1 MSGALS
7 HLRVLDLSRV
17 LAGPWASQALADL
30 GAEVIKIE
38 RPGTGDDTRAWGPPY
53 LHDQDG
59 NATSESAYFLSTNRG
74 KKSVTLDIAT
84 PEGQAIVR
92 RLAQQSD
99 VFIENYK
106 VGDMARYGLAYDD
119 LRALNP
125 RLIYCSITGF
135 GQDGPLAQQAGYDF
149 IVQAMGGLMSIT
161 GERDDLP
168 GGGPQK
174 LGVAFADLMTG
185 MYSTVAILA
194 ALAHRTETGEGQYI
208 DMALFDVQVAAM
220 ANMNLNY
227 LVSGKTPRRQGN
239 AHANIVPYQ
248 VFDAEDGQIVLA
260 VGNDGQFRKFC
271 EIADCTPLAS
281 DPRFATNA
289 ARVTNRETLVPMIQE
304 VLATRTIGQWVT
316 PLTAAGVPCGP
327 INDIAQTFAHPQVQS
342 RGMRVD
348 LPHALAGT
356 VPTVA
361 NPIRMSRSPIQY
373 RSAPPTL
380 GQHTDDVLVSLCGID
395 SGELDSLKK
404 NGVV

>member
-194 ALAHRTETGEGQYI
+194 ALAHRTETAEGQYI

-248 VFDAEDGQIVLA
+248 VFDAKDGQIVLA

-271 EIADCTPLAS
+271 EIANCGDLAS

-289 ARVTNRETLVPMIQE
+289 ARVINRERLVPMIQE
-304 VLATRTIGQWVT
+304 ILVTRTIEQWVT
-316 PLTAAGVPCGP
+316 PLSAAGVPCGP

-348 LPHALAGT
+348 LPHSLSGT

-361 NPIRMSRSPIQY
+361 NPIRMSGSPIQY

-380 GQHTDDVLVSLCGID
+380 GQHTDDVLVSLCRID
-395 SGELDSLKK
+395 RDELDALRKS
-404 NGVV
+404 GVV